1 MLLIGHSMNQVV
13 LSRERGRSLRRWAR
27 ILGAFS
33 QGYGRVDVTNEKNS
47 GKAEEI
53 FGSIL
58 GEGQAAARRAM
69 GGMA

>member
-1 MLLIGHSMNQVV
+1 M
-13 LSRERGRSLRRWAR
+13 GRWVR

-33 QGYGRVDVTNEKNS
+33 QGYGRADATNEKNS

-58 GEGQAAARRAM
+58 GEGKAAARRAT
-69 GGMA
+69 GGMD